1 MKHASERELWV
12 AVILQ
17 ATEDGLKDKRSR
29 AWFQPANADF
39 IDVCNLAGFDPD
51 DVAERAADAFS
62 RSDKAEAS
70 GHKFK
75 IVKPA
80 APTPRQA
87 TRYEHDG
94 KALTLSEWS
103 RLTGINAD
111 TIRDRLN
118 RGYTVTDAINPGF
131 KRKPPNRRAFNGR
144 PGRKPKL
151 HTING
156 VSKTLAGW
164 SDTYG
169 ISYHSLAQRMK
180 RGMTLEHALAHS
192 KSGKR
197 ASLLHTVDG
206 VSKTYGEWA
215 DHLGISY
222 EAFLKRLKD
231 GNGRTV
237 AQAVAMGGP
246 RRRATPATPGVVA
259 DFPPVEG
266 TGGGSTAQE
275 IPEITFSEK
284 AENE

>member
-17 ATEDGLKDKRSR
+17 ATEDGLKDKRAR

-39 IDVCNLAGFDPD
+39 VDVCSLAGLDPD
-51 DVAERAADAFS
+51 NVAERAANAFR
-62 RSDKAEAS
+62 RSDNAEAI
-70 GHKFK
+70 GHKFE
-75 IVKPA
+75 IAKPEA
-80 APTPRQA
+80 AAPRQA

-94 KALTLSEWS
+94 KSLTVREWS
-103 RLTGINAD
+103 KLSGVKESN
-111 TIRDRLN
+111 IRDRL
-118 RGYTVTDAINPGF
+118 RFGYSIAEATNPNF
-131 KRKPPNRRAFNGR
+131 RRKKRSVFNDR

-156 VSKTLAGW
+156 ISKTLSEWCNAY
-164 SDTYG
+164 D

-222 EAFLKRLKD
+222 DAFLKRLKD

-246 RRRATPATPGVVA
+246 RRRKTPGHDRGVVA
-259 DFPPVEG
+259 DFAIASG
-266 TGGGSTAQE
+266 TAGGSFPQE